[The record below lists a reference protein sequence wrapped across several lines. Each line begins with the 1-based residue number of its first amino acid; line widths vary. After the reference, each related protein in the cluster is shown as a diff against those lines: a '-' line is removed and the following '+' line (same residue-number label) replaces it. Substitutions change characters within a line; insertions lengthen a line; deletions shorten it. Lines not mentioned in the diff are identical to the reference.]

1 MFVGVMRFSLEIVG
15 ARSLKDKRS
24 VVRSLKERAQNRL
37 RVSIAE
43 VGGLDDPRRAHF
55 GVAVV
60 SNAAAVCDQV
70 LADVASMAGTL
81 PDAVL
86 TDRATE
92 IVPFGEGG
100 TGVRGGIEQALS
112 RGGSLGPGDDN
123 DDDEGDSWP
132 P

>member
-24 VVRSLKERAQNRL
+24 VIRSLKERAQGRL

-43 VGGLDDPRRAHF
+43 VGAQDDHRRATF
-55 GVAVV
+55 GVACV
-60 SNAAAVCDQV
+60 SSDAAICDKV

-92 IVPFGEGG
+92 IVPFG
-100 TGVRGGIEQALS
+100 A
-112 RGGSLGPGDDN
+112 GGSGVQGVDRAGAD
-123 DDDEGDSWP
+123 P
-132 P
+132 PA

>member
-24 VVRSLKERAQNRL
+24 VVRSLKERAQGRL

-43 VGGLDDPRRAHF
+43 VGALDYPQRATF
-55 GVAVV
+55 GVTCV
-60 SNAAAVCDQV
+60 SNEAAVCDRV

-92 IVPFGEGG
+92 IISFGEGG
-100 TGVRGGIEQALS
+100 SGVQGGIEQALGAPS
-112 RGGSLGPGDDN
+112 TWEEP
-123 DDDEGDSWP
+123 
-132 P
+132 

>member
-60 SNAAAVCDQV
+60 SNEAAVCDHM
-70 LADVASMAGTL
+70 LADVASLAGTL

-92 IVPFGEGG
+92 IVPFGQGG
-100 TGVRGGIEQALS
+100 AGVRGGIEQAL
-112 RGGSLGPGDDN
+112 GPLGPGDDN
-123 DDDEGDSWP
+123 DDDEGDPWP
-132 P
+132 Q